1 MSERPE
7 AKPSAAGAAGPEDEP
22 LSELDALREAG
33 DIDGLLA
40 LARAHRTGDGATKD
54 LKACLQAYEVAA
66 ELGSAE
72 AHNAVALFYMAGGVV
87 PQDIKQGVSHL
98 RAAADG
104 GHVPARVYLA
114 NLYELGVHYGKDPSK
129 ADVWYRSTARGA
141 NVTATPDSAEFN
153 RAMAELGCVRHLFKL
168 REAGALDEA
177 ADQTL
182 TRKANQLGLKL
193 AVRQGSDPGDR
204 LSVFGDTTNL
214 GAAGAKAAGNQ
225 GTANATRGGD
235 TPNAGSGVKQGAGG
249 NPTGKAGAG
258 AAAAEGDAALKAK
271 AKALED
277 AAPSPKKPGRLTLTQ
292 GLGAFGYTLLFFAF
306 AAGAGYALTQGAK
319 VLLETRSALPLVG
332 TRTHFIL
339 PAALALFGA
348 LPTILVYRMAT
359 FVRAV
364 LGSVVA
370 FGIAWA
376 LWGTGSG
383 AFVHDRMQQSIAGAV
398 AGFLASLF
406 VLGILGGT
414 KKTDPNARL

>member
-1 MSERPE
+1 MSERPD
-7 AKPSAAGAAGPEDEP
+7 AKVGAAGASAAPDDEP

-33 DIDGLLA
+33 DVDGLLA

-87 PQDIKQGVSHL
+87 AQDVKQGVSHL

-114 NLYELGVHYGKDPSK
+114 NLYELGVHYGKDSSK

-141 NVTATPDSAEFN
+141 NVTAAADSPEFN
-153 RAMAELGCVRHLFKL
+153 RAMADLGCVRHLFKL
-168 REAGALDEA
+168 REAGGLDEA
-177 ADQTL
+177 TDQAL

-193 AVRQGSDPGDR
+193 AVRQNSDPGDR
-204 LSVFGDTTNL
+204 LSVFGDTANP
-214 GAAGAKAAGNQ
+214 GAATPATPAAQ
-225 GTANATRGGD
+225 
-235 TPNAGSGVKQGAGG
+235 
-249 NPTGKAGAG
+249 
-258 AAAAEGDAALKAK
+258 AAAAPAAPQPDALKAK

-277 AAPSPKKPGRLTLTQ
+277 AAPSPKKPGRLTLAQ
-292 GLGAFGYTLLFFAF
+292 GAGAFGYTLLFFAF

-319 VLLETRSALPLVG
+319 VLLETRAALPVIG
-332 TRTHFIL
+332 VRTHLIL
-339 PAALALFGA
+339 PAALALLGA

-364 LGSVVA
+364 LGAVVA
-370 FGIAWA
+370 FGIGWA

-398 AGFLASLF
+398 AGFLAALF